1 MAKAKKLT
9 KKEHESLVKA
19 IESLRTNESR
29 FNSLARQ
36 LAEVQFQFGEA
47 NSLLKTVQS
56 ELSALQSTLMEKYG
70 NVNIN
75 VETGELIEP
84 DKE

>member
-19 IESLRTNESR
+19 IESLRVNESR
-29 FNSLARQ
+29 FNSFARQ
-36 LAEVQFQFGEA
+36 LADAQFQFGEA
-47 NSLLKTVQS
+47 NSLLKNVQL
-56 ELSALQSTLMEKYG
+56 ELSALQSKLMERYG

>member
-9 KKEHESLVKA
+9 QKEHEALVAA
-19 IESLRTNESR
+19 IEAMRTNEAR
-29 FNSLARQ
+29 FNSIARQ

-47 NSLLKTVQS
+47 NALVQS
-56 ELSALQSTLMEKYG
+56 AQAELSAMQSTLMEKYG

-75 VETGELIEP
+75 VETGELINPE
-84 DKE
+84 

>member
-9 KKEHESLVKA
+9 KKEHEGLVKT

-36 LAEVQFQFGEA
+36 LAEAQFQFSEA
-47 NSLLKTVQS
+47 NSLLKNVQS

>member
-19 IESLRTNESR
+19 IESLRTNEGR

-36 LAEVQFQFGEA
+36 LAEAQFQFSEA
-47 NSLLKTVQS
+47 NSLLKNVQS